1 MATMRENII
10 ELDSVTKT
18 YGGSGLFARRKGQ
31 SRAVSE
37 VSLNILRGETYGIV
51 GESGS
56 GKTTLA
62 HLILGILKT
71 DAGHIFI
78 KNEEVLN
85 SDFSSGSMSNVI
97 QFVFQDPFGALNP
110 RKTVGWSIE
119 EALHIHNIGERRSR
133 KDKTLEMMSR
143 VGLSKSYY
151 DRYPRQLS
159 GGQRQRVA
167 IASALILTPEILVID
182 EGVSA
187 LDVSIQASILN
198 LLNELKTSMN
208 LTLVFITH
216 DLNVVQYFCDRV
228 AVIKDGELKEV
239 FEVDTFYEDSHH
251 PYTEH
256 LFEST
261 LKH

>member
-1 MATMRENII
+1 MHEYII
-10 ELDSVTKT
+10 ELDGISKT
-18 YGGSGLFARRKGQ
+18 YGAGGLFARRNQ
-31 SRAVSE
+31 TRAVSD
-37 VSLNILRGETYGIV
+37 VSFSVLPGETYGIV

-56 GKTTLA
+56 GKTTIA
-62 HLILGILKT
+62 HLILGILKP
-71 DAGHIFI
+71 DAGQVFI
-78 KNEEVLN
+78 KGQDK
-85 SDFSSGSMSNVI
+85 SHAGAAMSNVI

-119 EALHIHNIGERRSR
+119 EALHIHNIGERHER
-133 KDKTLEMMSR
+133 KEKTLEMMAR
-143 VGLSKSYY
+143 VGLSHSYY

-198 LLNELKTSMN
+198 LLNELKASMN

-216 DLNVVQYFCDRV
+216 DLNVVHYFCDRV
-228 AVIKDGELKEV
+228 AVLKDGELKEV
-239 FEVDTFYEDSHH
+239 FTVDTFYEQEHH

-261 LKH
+261 LTH

>member
-1 MATMRENII
+1 MSETIIKLDNI
-10 ELDSVTKT
+10 SKS
-18 YGGSGLFARRKGQ
+18 YGGSGLFSRRKGE
-31 SRAVSE
+31 SFAVSD
-37 VSLNILRGETYGIV
+37 VSLDILRGETYGIV

-62 HLILGILKT
+62 HLILGILKA
-71 DAGHIFI
+71 DSGRIYI
-78 KNEEVLN
+78 KNKEVLQK
-85 SDFSSGSMSNVI
+85 DYSSGSMSNVI
-97 QFVFQDPFGALNP
+97 QFVFQDPYGALNP

-119 EALHIHNIGERRSR
+119 EALHIHNVGVRHER
-133 KDKTLEMMSR
+133 KDKTLEIMAQ
-143 VGLSKSYY
+143 VGLSESYY

-167 IASALILTPEILVID
+167 IASALILTPEILVVD

-198 LLNELKTSMN
+198 LLNELKATMN

-228 AVIKDGELKEV
+228 AVIKDGVLKEV
-239 FEVDTFYEDSHH
+239 FAVDTFYEDSHDS
-251 PYTEH
+251 YTEH

-261 LKH
+261 LNA